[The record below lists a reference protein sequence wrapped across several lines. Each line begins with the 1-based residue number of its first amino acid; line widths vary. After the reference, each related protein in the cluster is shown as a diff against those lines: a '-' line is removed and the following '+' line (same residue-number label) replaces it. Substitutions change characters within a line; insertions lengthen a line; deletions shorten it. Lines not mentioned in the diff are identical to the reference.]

1 MSNNDWSDLT
11 HVNKAYYGSQ
21 QSESTQGSDIVE
33 PAEGNY
39 SVDAESLRLKRN
51 SKNQPMLVV
60 RLRFIEGEYLG
71 SCCFFNQV
79 LYAGDQYDGWR
90 MHTALEFLR
99 GMELCDRNEIQFE
112 SFPALEKLLDSLQGI
127 INHNNYGF
135 NLSVRQNK
143 RGYNVYKID
152 GKFIQQNGRNT
163 SNGGQQQFA
172 QPQYQQSAG
181 QAAYGAQGGQ
191 QQYPQQVYAQP
202 QPGMAQP
209 AAQYAQPQY
218 QPAYNPQYQAQ
229 AQTGVQAVNQALN
242 NALAQNQALQAQY
255 AAALA
260 QTQQQIAQ
268 PQQVAQQVAQPVQT
282 VAQSTQPQQA
292 QVSSVEPVQNQVNN
306 DVPF

>member
-1 MSNNDWSDLT
+1 MSSNDWSDLA

-21 QSESTQGSDIVE
+21 QSESTHDSDIVD
-33 PAEGNY
+33 PAEGEY
-39 SVDAESLRLKRN
+39 SVDAESFRLKRN

-143 RGYNVYKID
+143 HGYNVYKID
-152 GKFIQQNGRNT
+152 GKFIQQNDRNT
-163 SNGGQQQFA
+163 SNGGQQQST

-202 QPGMAQP
+202 QPGNAQP

-218 QPAYNPQYQAQ
+218 QGAYNPQYQAQ
-229 AQTGVQAVNQALN
+229 AQTGFQTVNQAMT

-260 QTQQQIAQ
+260 QTQQQVAQ
-268 PQQVAQQVAQPVQT
+268 PQTAQPVQT
-282 VAQSTQPQQA
+282 FAQQQQA
-292 QVSSVEPVQNQVNN
+292 QVRTPVQNQEN
-306 DVPF
+306 DKVPF

>member
-1 MSNNDWSDLT
+1 MSSNDWSDLT

-33 PAEGNY
+33 PAEGEY
-39 SVDAESLRLKRN
+39 SVDAESFRLKRN

-60 RLRFIEGEYLG
+60 RLRFIEGEYIG
-71 SCCFFNQV
+71 NCCFFNQV

-143 RGYNVYKID
+143 RGYNIYKIV
-152 GKFIQQNGRNT
+152 GKFIQQNDRNT

-172 QPQYQQSAG
+172 QPQYQQQTG

-191 QQYPQQVYAQP
+191 QQYQQQVYAQP
-202 QPGMAQP
+202 QPGNAQP
-209 AAQYAQPQY
+209 YAQPQSQPAYGQY
-218 QPAYNPQYQAQ
+218 QGAYNPQYQAQ
-229 AQTGVQAVNQALN
+229 AQTGFQTVNQAMT

-260 QTQQQIAQ
+260 QTQQQVAQ
-268 PQQVAQQVAQPVQT
+268 PQTAQQ
-282 VAQSTQPQQA
+282 QQA
-292 QVSSVEPVQNQVNN
+292 QVRTPVQNQEN
-306 DVPF
+306 DKVPF